1 MYQRQRILIFLIRGV
16 GPRVFE
22 APIATHRIEA
32 VIPVL
37 VERIGGLI
45 ESPAA
50 RAAQA
55 ISIFAEREHPR
66 AFVRV
71 PFRLI
76 HGDRGNESAFVV
88 VLVFGD
94 VSRRPPVQ
102 AFQRNA
108 ELLRGF

>member
-1 MYQRQRILIFLIRGV
+1 M
-16 GPRVFE
+16 
-22 APIATHRIEA
+22 ATHGIEA

-37 VERIGGLI
+37 VVRISGLI

-50 RAAQA
+50 RAAQTQV
-55 ISIFAEREHPR
+55 IDGEREHPR
-66 AFVRV
+66 SFVRV
-71 PFRLI
+71 PFRLV

-102 AFQRNA
+102 AFQRDA